1 MWVSWFGRMETCG
14 EGAVAL
20 PEKTRTIE
28 IPESLFERLTARI
41 QGTSVQSVSDYV
53 ANVLR
58 EKLASEEKADSSHYT
73 KEEEEKVKERL
84 KALGYL

>member
-1 MWVSWFGRMETCG
+1 MIAMT
-14 EGAVAL
+14 
-20 PEKTRTIE
+20 EKGKTIE
-28 IPESLFERLTARI
+28 IPESLYERLKVRI
-41 QGTSVQSVSDYV
+41 QGTSFQSVSDYV

-58 EKLASEEKADSSHYT
+58 EKLASEEKADPTRYT

>member
-1 MWVSWFGRMETCG
+1 
-14 EGAVAL
+14 L

-28 IPESLFERLTARI
+28 IPESLFERLMVRI
-41 QGTSVQSVSDYV
+41 QGTGGQSVSDYV
-53 ANVLR
+53 ANILR
-58 EKLASEEKADSSHYT
+58 EKLASEEKADSTRYT

>member
-1 MWVSWFGRMETCG
+1 MSVSKRELDRHSKGMI
-14 EGAVAL
+14 VL

-28 IPESLFERLTARI
+28 IPESLFERLMVRI
-41 QGTSVQSVSDYV
+41 HGTNFQSVSDYV

-58 EKLASEEKADSSHYT
+58 EKLASEEADSTRYT
-73 KEEEEKVKERL
+73 KEEEEKVKDRL